1 MEHGGPPELTA
12 RAIAAQA
19 GLGERTVF
27 RYFPSRD
34 ELLDAVAVEARQRM
48 APPPPPETLAD
59 LLAYP
64 ALLYGSYEASA
75 ALTRA
80 ALHSELFARMRD
92 NQAAE
97 RWRVV
102 SALMDRL
109 APRRSAAERAV
120 ASANIRFFLAAT
132 AWDYHR
138 SNFGFSLEQTVLC
151 AETAIRNTLVGLR
164 VL

>member
-1 MEHGGPPELTA
+1 MEQGGPPELTA

-34 ELLDAVAVEARQRM
+34 ELLDAAAAEARLRM
-48 APPPPPETLAD
+48 APPDPPDSLEA

-64 ALLYGSYEASA
+64 AQLYGRFEATA

-80 ALHSELFARMRD
+80 ALHSELFERMRD
-92 NQAAE
+92 SQAAE
-97 RWRVV
+97 RWRRIG
-102 SALMDRL
+102 LLIDRL
-109 APRRSAAERAV
+109 APRRPAAERAV
-120 ASANIRFFLAAT
+120 AAANIRFFLAAT
-132 AWDYHR
+132 AWNYYR
-138 SNFGFSLEQTVLC
+138 NNFGFSLEQTVLC